1 MSAPRK
7 EDQQGDLSHR
17 GLRSTAEY
25 PLGASSWVSP
35 EGRPGAPRNPSQG
48 DWGISSGRGLGH
60 PPRSFLH
67 LQPPARPLLIHSRLH
82 SSHPLQRHACLLQVP
97 LSPSCTPVPRSV
109 CFGVC
114 LPRLGCR

>member
-48 DWGISSGRGLGH
+48 DWGISSGRGLGIPQGH
-60 PPRSFLH
+60 SFTFSLLH
-67 LQPPARPLLIHSRLH
+67 VPYSFIQGCTQVIPSEGTPASSR
-82 SSHPLQRHACLLQVP
+82 CL
-97 LSPSCTPVPRSV
+97 
-109 CFGVC
+109 
-114 LPRLGCR
+114 